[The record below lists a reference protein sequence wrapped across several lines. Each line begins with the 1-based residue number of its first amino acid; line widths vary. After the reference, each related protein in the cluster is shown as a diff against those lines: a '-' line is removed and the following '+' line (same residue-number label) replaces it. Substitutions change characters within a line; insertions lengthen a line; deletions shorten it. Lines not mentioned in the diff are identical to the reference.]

1 VRNKASGFSEIGVGE
16 NLFVAFS
23 EQHEKGG
30 GSILRNI
37 GCLSNKL
44 YAGTPRKGV
53 LFPHFISSIIS
64 LSHDMSKASSIAS
77 SPHSAI

>member
-16 NLFVAFS
+16 NLFAAFS

-37 GCLSNKL
+37 GYLSNKL
-44 YAGTPRKGV
+44 YTGTSSKDV
-53 LFPHFISSIIS
+53 LFPSFHFIHYQSVS
-64 LSHDMSKASSIAS
+64 
-77 SPHSAI
+77 